1 MRPSHVCEALHHLV
15 RIRQPVFLWGPPGV
29 GKSRL
34 VADVARRQGRKL
46 YDLRAVL
53 LDPVDLRGL
62 PRISDEGITSW
73 CVPEFLPHPQDTE
86 EGILFLDELNAA
98 PPLVQAAC
106 YQLILDR
113 RVGQY
118 RLPDG
123 WAVVAAGNRESDR
136 AVTYRMPSALANR
149 MVHLDVECHI
159 DDWLDWARDNG
170 IREEIQ
176 AFLRF
181 RPRLLHDFDPR
192 SSDRAFASP
201 RSWEFASRILDA
213 APDGPLEEE
222 LLAGTIGQ
230 AAAAELSGFLREW
243 RHLPSVESVLS
254 DPEEAPV
261 PADPAS
267 LYALCEAL
275 ALRTAPTTMEALA
288 AYAGRLPAEFGVL
301 LMRDA
306 VRQDPAVVESEPF
319 ARWARDN
326 AEVLM

>member
-1 MRPSHVCEALHHLV
+1 M
-15 RIRQPVFLWGPPGV
+15 
-29 GKSRL
+29 
-34 VADVARRQGRKL
+34 
-46 YDLRAVL
+46 
-53 LDPVDLRGL
+53 
-62 PRISDEGITSW
+62 
-73 CVPEFLPHPQDTE
+73 
-86 EGILFLDELNAA
+86 
-98 PPLVQAAC
+98 
-106 YQLILDR
+106 
-113 RVGQY
+113 GQY

-159 DDWLDWARDNG
+159 DDWLDWARNNG

-275 ALRTAPTTMEALA
+275 ALRTAPATMEALA

>member
-34 VADVARRQGRKL
+34 VADVAPRPGRKL

-243 RHLPSVESVLS
+243 RHLPSVESVLN

-275 ALRTAPTTMEALA
+275 ALRTTREALA

>member
-1 MRPSHVCEALHHLV
+1 M
-15 RIRQPVFLWGPPGV
+15 
-29 GKSRL
+29 
-34 VADVARRQGRKL
+34 
-46 YDLRAVL
+46 
-53 LDPVDLRGL
+53 
-62 PRISDEGITSW
+62 
-73 CVPEFLPHPQDTE
+73 
-86 EGILFLDELNAA
+86 
-98 PPLVQAAC
+98 
-106 YQLILDR
+106 
-113 RVGQY
+113 
-118 RLPDG
+118 
-123 WAVVAAGNRESDR
+123 
-136 AVTYRMPSALANR
+136 
-149 MVHLDVECHI
+149 
-159 DDWLDWARDNG
+159 
-170 IREEIQ
+170 
-176 AFLRF
+176 
-181 RPRLLHDFDPR
+181 HDFDPR

-275 ALRTAPTTMEALA
+275 ALRTAPATMEALA

>member
-1 MRPSHVCEALHHLV
+1 MRDCGGQMAYR
-15 RIRQPVFLWGPPGV
+15 RIMEE
-29 GKSRL
+29 
-34 VADVARRQGRKL
+34 ARRLFHSYLSDPPEDLWERAYTLGRL
-46 YDLRAVL
+46 NGMAEAAERAI
-53 LDPVDLRGL
+53 G
-62 PRISDEGITSW
+62 
-73 CVPEFLPHPQDTE
+73 
-86 EGILFLDELNAA
+86 
-98 PPLVQAAC
+98 
-106 YQLILDR
+106 
-113 RVGQY
+113 
-118 RLPDG
+118 
-123 WAVVAAGNRESDR
+123 
-136 AVTYRMPSALANR
+136 
-149 MVHLDVECHI
+149 
-159 DDWLDWARDNG
+159 
-170 IREEIQ
+170 
-176 AFLRF
+176 
-181 RPRLLHDFDPR
+181 
-192 SSDRAFASP
+192 
-201 RSWEFASRILDA
+201 LDA

-275 ALRTAPTTMEALA
+275 ALRTAPATMEALA